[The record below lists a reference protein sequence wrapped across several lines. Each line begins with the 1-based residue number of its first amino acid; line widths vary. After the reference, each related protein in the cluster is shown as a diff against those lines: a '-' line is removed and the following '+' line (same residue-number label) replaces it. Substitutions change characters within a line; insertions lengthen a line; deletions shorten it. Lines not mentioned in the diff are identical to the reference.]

1 MLIDQIRILTA
12 KGGDKI
18 ESLIYKIQH
27 YASMGRK
34 WILAVNDEDIINY
47 FKSEGFKI
55 SFLELRD
62 PELIVISWE
71 DN

>member
-1 MLIDQIRILTA
+1 MLVDQIKILTVDGA
-12 KGGDKI
+12 DKI

-27 YASMGRK
+27 YASTGRR

-55 SFLELRD
+55 YFLDNKD

-71 DN
+71 DY